1 MARTKRLNVV
11 KISAKYKSGDG
22 NISEHNPLHESQA
35 LEDDEIEL
43 EQQDDDS
50 LNMSGESAKE
60 DKRGRTTLTHIWN
73 LPEGNH
79 IVVKCNK
86 LGQPIGAEGGLLGKF
101 LGTVAR
107 NGSYCPFDLKDWR
120 LVKKNGGAET
130 ILQLVETKFLYPQ
143 SCKQWILKSTGR
155 DWRRF
160 KASLKTAYFQPKKK
174 RSALYKLCPE
184 DIDYD
189 QWVEL
194 VKFWKSKKGK
204 ALCEKNKSSRAMMK
218 TTHTAGTK
226 SYARWAKD
234 MRQDDPQKKQPHRAM
249 VYLATHKKRAEDR
262 NEHLAELESLM
273 DEQPELDE
281 DDQGRV
287 AWKGDALHQ
296 VLGEEKPGQVHGMG
310 LLPVPNHVYGQTS
323 HHLRNINITTVEG
336 TPHEVAIHIIDDVE
350 KLKEHAQ
357 KQDQLIQQLL
367 KEKTDRKNKQ
377 EKVNRLKGYHSNS
390 QLQAVHSKRKRVQCD
405 AADREDLLSQQR
417 YPFKDIYEDD
427 DLSFSTEKYHNDANQ
442 EEPHYQEAPPSPWS
456 AHSFRQE
463 EMAKEGQKMFVKS
476 TDNAHDQV
484 IQSRVRSKKTRPSPM
499 EVVD

>member
-174 RSALYKLCPE
+174 RPALYKLCPE

-234 MRQDDPQKKQPHRAM
+234 MRQDDPQKKQPYRAM
-249 VYLATHKKRAEDR
+249 VYLATLKKRAEDR
-262 NEHLAELESLM
+262 NEHL
-273 DEQPELDE
+273 
-281 DDQGRV
+281 
-287 AWKGDALHQ
+287 
-296 VLGEEKPGQVHGMG
+296 
-310 LLPVPNHVYGQTS
+310 
-323 HHLRNINITTVEG
+323 
-336 TPHEVAIHIIDDVE
+336 
-350 KLKEHAQ
+350 
-357 KQDQLIQQLL
+357 
-367 KEKTDRKNKQ
+367 
-377 EKVNRLKGYHSNS
+377 
-390 QLQAVHSKRKRVQCD
+390 RVQCD

-456 AHSFRQE
+456 AHSFRQQ

-499 EVVD
+499 EVGSTVLLMTAKYPNKEGVAYANLLSCNPYSHVGGVEIGNHFWKVRINNPIRKNEELVWKING

>member
-79 IVVKCNK
+79 I
-86 LGQPIGAEGGLLGKF
+86 
-101 LGTVAR
+101 
-107 NGSYCPFDLKDWR
+107 DWR

-218 TTHTAGTK
+218 TAHTAGTK

-273 DEQPELDE
+273 DEQPELAQ

-323 HHLRNINITTVEG
+323 HRLRNINITTVEG